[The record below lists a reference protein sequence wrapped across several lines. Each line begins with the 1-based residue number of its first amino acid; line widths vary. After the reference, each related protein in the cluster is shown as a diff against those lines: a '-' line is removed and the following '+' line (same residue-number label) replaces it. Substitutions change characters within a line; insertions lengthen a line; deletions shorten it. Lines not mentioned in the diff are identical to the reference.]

1 MTKSTTNRISK
12 RINGNSKKTTKS
24 MNLPNQKLITA
35 GFFRLSDN
43 DPILSLSDIQL
54 RKSVSS
60 ILSPQKIRFERM
72 KFILKNSPPQ
82 YGNPQN
88 QANNTTNQ
96 TTQPLEDDF
105 SAIFSLFFSFRP
117 LPVSVESLKSHCYIG
132 AASGHGKSEL
142 IKRLAYGLMQHGK
155 GVIILDPHGELALQ
169 VAQWKE
175 FANNPQRLVYFAPK
189 LASDSLDIVPII
201 NPLASLYKAPNLDS
215 AVENFMAVM
224 VAVVGE
230 DSELSTRMKN
240 LLKPCLYTL
249 ATHEN
254 ATIYDIFDFL
264 GDDEK
269 GRAWIEKAKNT
280 LTNKALV
287 SGLDVFFETS
297 YKTTK
302 SSIRDRLRALLSSDG
317 LDRCLASGANS
328 IDLKEAMD
336 NGKVIVFN
344 LAGMGADTCGA
355 FGRFIVGTVQN
366 IAMERHEIASHQRK
380 PVFMFLDEA
389 DRFISDAV
397 VDIYKETRKY
407 GLHLGIVQQITGFN
421 MKPDTYRAIIGNSRV
436 RFSGNAGGDKQTAID
451 LAEHTGTTKEDIR
464 ALPPLHFLVQEKQKP
479 AKRFCLMYD
488 QNGATQGAELLG
500 NNNSMTPKEWQ
511 AVKQFQISQYYRKI
525 GNGYTQPHEP
535 AAAQKTPPKAPLNT
549 DPIDFYG

>member
-1 MTKSTTNRISK
+1 MKPSTE
-12 RINGNSKKTTKS
+12 
-24 MNLPNQKLITA
+24 KLITA

-43 DPILSLSDIQL
+43 DPILSLSDNEL
-54 RKSVSS
+54 KKTVSS

-72 KFILKNSPPQ
+72 KFILKNTPPQ

-88 QANNTTNQ
+88 QANNTANQ

-105 SAIFSLFFSFRP
+105 SAVFSLFFSFRP

-201 NPLASLYKAPNLDS
+201 NPLASLYKAPDLDS
-215 AVENFMAVM
+215 AVENFMAVL
-224 VAVVGE
+224 VAVVGD
-230 DSELSTRMKN
+230 DSELSNRMKII
-240 LLKPCLYTL
+240 LKPCLYTL
-249 ATHEN
+249 ANHEN

-269 GRAWIEKAKNT
+269 GRAWIETAKNT
-280 LTNKALV
+280 LTNRAL
-287 SGLDVFFETS
+287 LDTLNVFFETS

-317 LDRCLASGANS
+317 LDRCLAGGTSS

-336 NGKVIVFN
+336 NGKIIIFN

-366 IAMERHEIASHQRK
+366 IAMARYAVASHQRK

-436 RFSGNAGGDKQTAID
+436 RFSGSAAGDKQTAID
-451 LAEHTGTTKEDIR
+451 LAEHTGTTKEDIK
-464 ALPPLHFLVQEKQKP
+464 ALPPLHFLVQEKQNP

-511 AVKQFQISQYYRKI
+511 AVKQFQISQYYTKT
-525 GNGYTQPHEP
+525 GSGYTKQPDP
-535 AAAQKTPPKAPLNT
+535 IQNTAATQKTPPKASLNT